1 MASAAFVNLRVN
13 NAEQFRESLSEPEPN
28 TKVYLTFGKTDPW
41 PNDSLPNTPN
51 SSIATQYEIWNN
63 MIGGKRLLNGDVATV
78 IPRFN
83 WEANTD
89 YFAYDHLSTQM
100 YDGNTRFYVVTDDYN
115 VYKCIAN
122 NYGSKSNVKPTSIS
136 TTNLLYTEDGYVW
149 KYMYTVS
156 DAEQLRFTTDG
167 YIPVKTLFADDGSIQ
182 WQVQQAAQKGAIN
195 SIIVTDGGTNYS
207 NASNIVISVA
217 GDGRNFSAIASI
229 DTLSKTVSNV
239 TIVNAGSDYTYGT
252 VFISG
257 GGGTGAKLKAIISPP
272 GGHGSN
278 PLHELGGKNV
288 LIDARL
294 KYDEEGFIP
303 VKNDYRQIAL
313 LKDPYSKGTRNV
325 ASQPAFTQAIKLI
338 IVGGAGNYIE
348 DEIVYQGS
356 SLSAASFRGKV
367 VSWDDSKNELLL
379 INTFGEP
386 LASRTL
392 TGETSLTVRIV
403 QFPAT
408 GYSGYL
414 EPGTG
419 DVLYVDNIKPITR
432 SFDQIEDYKIVVK
445 F

>member
-1 MASAAFVNLRVN
+1 MSSVAFVSLRVN

-28 TKVYLTFGKTDPW
+28 TKVYLTFGKTDSW
-41 PNDSLPNTPN
+41 PDENSPNTPVATV
-51 SSIATQYEIWNN
+51 ATQYEIWNN
-63 MIGGKRLLNGDVATV
+63 MIGGKRLLNGDAATV

-89 YFAYDHLSTQM
+89 YFAYDHLSTQL

-136 TTNLLYTEDGYVW
+136 ATNLLYTEDGYVW

-156 DAEQLRFTTDG
+156 DSEQLRFTTDG
-167 YIPVKTLFADDGSIQ
+167 YIPVKTLSGDDGSTQ
-182 WQVQQAAQKGAIN
+182 WQVQQSAQRGAVH
-195 SIIVTDGGTNYS
+195 SVIVTDGGINYS
-207 NASNIVISVA
+207 NASNIVIAIA
-217 GDGRNFSAIASI
+217 GDGRNFSAVA
-229 DTLSKTVSNV
+229 TVNTVSKTVSDV
-239 TIVNAGSDYTYGT
+239 IIVNAGSDYTYGT
-252 VFISG
+252 ISIAG
-257 GGGTGAKLKAIISPP
+257 GGGTGAKFKAIISPP

-303 VKNDYRQIAL
+303 VKNDYRQISL
-313 LKDPYSKGTRNV
+313 LKDPYSTGTRNV
-325 ASQPAFTQAIKLI
+325 ASQTAFTQATKLI

-356 SLSAASFRGKV
+356 SITSSFFRGKV
-367 VSWDDSKNELLL
+367 VSWDESKNELLL
-379 INTFGEP
+379 INTFGQP

-392 TGETSLTVRIV
+392 TGTTSLTVRIA
-403 QFPAT
+403 QFPST
-408 GYSGYL
+408 GYNGYL

-419 DVLYVDNIKPITR
+419 DILYVDNIKPITR